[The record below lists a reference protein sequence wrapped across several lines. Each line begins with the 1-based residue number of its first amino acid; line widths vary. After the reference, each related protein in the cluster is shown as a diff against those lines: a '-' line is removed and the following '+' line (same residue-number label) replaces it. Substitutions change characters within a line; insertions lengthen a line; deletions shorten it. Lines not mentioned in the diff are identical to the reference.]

1 MASLKT
7 YGRTLWDLQQTIC
20 NRVGF
25 DLRRSSTETR
35 GLIISMDATFA
46 LLIKALVD
54 KGVFTDAELNAAVQS
69 VRNTTFNP
77 LGPPPLLDM
86 DNMNAP
92 LPVPEPLQD

>member
-7 YGRTLWDLQQTIC
+7 YGRTLWDLQQTVC
-20 NRVGF
+20 NKVGF

-35 GLIISMDATFA
+35 GIMIAVDATFA

-54 KGVFTDAELNAAVQS
+54 KGVFTDLELNAAVQG
-69 VRNTTFNP
+69 VRNTAFNQ
-77 LGPPPLLDM
+77 LGPAPIIDFDAPS
-86 DNMNAP
+86 AP

>member
-1 MASLKT
+1 MASLKV
-7 YGRTLWDLQQTIC
+7 YGRTLWELQQTIC

-35 GLIISMDATFA
+35 GVVISVDATFA

-69 VRNTTFNP
+69 VRNTNFSP
-77 LGPPPLLDM
+77 LGVPPVIDM
-86 DNMNAP
+86 DNTSAP